1 MAKQKLNPNEC
12 IITLEEKL
20 SVEEL
25 EQCSARLANLVEELD
40 DLKAEKSASAK
51 SFNDQIESVQKS
63 MTIVAEQVKTTI
75 RKTEVLV
82 TKKENRAEGV
92 IEFVDAN
99 GTVVQR
105 QPLLIEAGTQLHIE
119 DQIDVVV
126 EEKPKPED
134 YGFDLTT
141 GKWDSPES
149 AKAYRDAM
157 KAWNDVFVDE
167 NNPPQAEDYGF
178 DPENASWD
186 NPEQEEA
193 YQEAIKEWHK
203 QFEDIS

>member
-40 DLKAEKSASAK
+40 DLKAEESASAK

-63 MTIVAEQVKTTI
+63 MTIVAEQVKTAI

-105 QPLLIEAGTQLHIE
+105 QPLLLEAGTQLHIE
-119 DQIDVVV
+119 DQVDVVI

-134 YGFDLTT
+134 CGFDLAT

-178 DPENASWD
+178 DMEAMSWD

-193 YQEAIKEWHK
+193 YQEAIREWNK
-203 QFEDIS
+203 KFEEIS